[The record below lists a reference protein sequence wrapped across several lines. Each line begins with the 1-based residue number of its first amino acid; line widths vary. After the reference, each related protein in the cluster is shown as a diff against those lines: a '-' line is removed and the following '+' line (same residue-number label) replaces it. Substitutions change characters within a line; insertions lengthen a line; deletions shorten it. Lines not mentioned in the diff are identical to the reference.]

1 METKKNVMHTYFTN
15 SPPPLPVLLFRVSDL
30 AGVDPD
36 PTFFSNM
43 DPDPTFFLQIQIR
56 IRPFFQIRIRI
67 RNPAGLKNA
76 LWLKGALSCC
86 MKQKSS
92 TYIEK
97 MLNYALYN
105 QTGVVLIY
113 VLLV

>member
-36 PTFFSNM
+36 PTFFLIRLRLSKYGSGSVI
-43 DPDPTFFLQIQIR
+43 LQVYY
-56 IRPFFQIRIRI
+56 
-67 RNPAGLKNA
+67 LKNA